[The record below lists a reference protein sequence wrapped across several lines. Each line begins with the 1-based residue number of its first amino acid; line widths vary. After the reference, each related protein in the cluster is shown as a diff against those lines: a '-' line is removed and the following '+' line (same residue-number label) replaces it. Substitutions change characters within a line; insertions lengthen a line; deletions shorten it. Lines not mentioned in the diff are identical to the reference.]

1 MFQQRLGW
9 GAALVLGLLLLAP
22 VAAQNDA
29 TIEQDIEALKKGQQQ
44 IQNQLEEIKKMLQAR
59 PAAAPA
65 APAPP
70 AVNVKDVVFDIGDNA
85 VRGSE
90 TAKVT
95 IIEFSDYQCGY
106 CAKYARETLPQIAT
120 EYIDTGKVRYV
131 QLDMPLENMHKLA
144 FKAAE
149 ASHCAGEQ
157 GKFWEMSHQLFENQR
172 TLEPWGVHATAI
184 GIDAAKFETCLSSG
198 KYTAAVRAD
207 MAQAAA
213 AGITGT
219 PGFVVAL
226 TDPKNPRK
234 VKGVTVLK
242 GAHPFASFKPAID
255 QALTGG

>member
-1 MFQQRLGW
+1 MFQQRFGW
-9 GAALVLGLLLLAP
+9 GAALVLGLLLLVPA
-22 VAAQNDA
+22 AAQTEA
-29 TIEQDIEALKKGQQQ
+29 TLEQDIEALKKGQQE
-44 IQNQLEEIKKMLQAR
+44 IQKQLDEIKKMLQAR

-65 APAPP
+65 AAAPP
-70 AVNVKDVVFDIGDNA
+70 AVNVKDVVFDIGDNV
-85 VRGSE
+85 VRGSD

-106 CAKYARETLPQIAT
+106 CAKYARETLPQIAS

-131 QLDMPLENMHKLA
+131 QLDMPLDMHKLA

-172 TLEPWGVHATAI
+172 ALEPWGANATAI
-184 GIDAAKFETCLSSG
+184 GIDAAKFESCLSSG

-219 PGFVVAL
+219 PGFIVAL

-242 GAHPFASFKPAID
+242 GAHPFTSFKPAID
-255 QALTGG
+255 QALAGG